1 MQCWF
6 FTVSFQATHHSGL
19 ALISPAGAN
28 AIAGLAGEIAFN
40 PIKLLLLVIWVYLG
54 LYCVQRVEFSLVVP
68 KSRKPVV
75 NILTLVFG
83 PIPLL
88 VFLIKDVL
96 KTPLPLRGNFFESLK
111 DRLATISETVKS
123 SKLMGGSKESLIKL
137 MDSSGTELKELYG
150 HGKIRRQD
158 SHILDLTE
166 KIIWD
171 AIQDRASDI
180 LIDPKSDS
188 VSTVR
193 FRVDGILREVN
204 QLDAS
209 TCQAIVNS
217 IKAMSNMDISERRR
231 PQDGAFV
238 AKIPDGTVSFRVAS
252 AGVLNG
258 EKLSIRVLKQD
269 ASIYTLESVGL
280 TEKQRTIVENA
291 IRKPS
296 GMILLCGPTGSGKT
310 TTLYAMLNKID
321 FYTRNVITV
330 EDPIEY
336 VLPNTSQIEVNAKA
350 GITFAKSLR
359 SILRQ
364 DPDVI
369 VVGEIRDEETAVI
382 ALQASQTGHIVLATV
397 HSNSTASAL
406 IRLLDLKVTP
416 LMLATGIS
424 VIISQRLIRRLC
436 KYCKAPAKMSRE
448 QIRIFEK
455 RKVNYANIYDPVGC
469 EHCYGTGYYGRVG
482 IYDILTL
489 DDEIKT
495 GLANNKLPIENLRK
509 EGDQRGKSNLQ
520 KQALL
525 KVVTGVTSID
535 EMNRVVG

>member
-6 FTVSFQATHHSGL
+6 MKVLFSATHQATVELPGQAGVL
-19 ALISPAGAN
+19 AASDIP
-28 AIAGLAGEIAFN
+28 FN
-40 PIKLLLLVIWVYLG
+40 PLKLIILVGWVYLG

-68 KSRKPVV
+68 KSKKPLINV
-75 NILTLVFG
+75 LTLLFG

-88 VFLIKDVL
+88 VFLIKDVI
-96 KTPLPLRGNFFESLK
+96 KTPIAERGNFFEAIKERFL
-111 DRLATISETVKS
+111 TISDTIKS
-123 SKLMGGSKESLIKL
+123 SKLMGGSKESFIKL
-137 MDSSGTELKELYG
+137 LDSSGTELKELYG
-150 HGKIRRQD
+150 HGKIRHQD

-171 AIQDRASDI
+171 ALQDRASDI

-188 VSTVR
+188 ISIVR
-193 FRVDGILREVN
+193 FRVDGVLREIN
-204 QLDAS
+204 QLEAS

-217 IKAMSNMDISERRR
+217 IKAISNMDISERRR

-258 EKLSIRVLKQD
+258 EKLSIRILKQD
-269 ASIYTLESVGL
+269 ASIYTLESIGM
-280 TEKQRTIVENA
+280 TEKQRNIVESA
-291 IRKPS
+291 IKKPS

-350 GITFAKSLR
+350 GITFSKSLR

-382 ALQASQTGHIVLATV
+382 ALQASQTGHLVLATV
-397 HSNSTASAL
+397 HSNSPASAL
-406 IRLLDLKVTP
+406 IRLMDLNVTP
-416 LMLATGIS
+416 LMLATGLS
-424 VIISQRLIRRLC
+424 LIISQRLIRRLC
-436 KYCKAPAKMSRE
+436 KYCKAPAKITQE
-448 QIRIFEK
+448 QMRIFEK
-455 RKVNYANIYDPVGC
+455 KKVNYANIYDAVGC
-469 EHCYGTGYYGRVG
+469 ENCYGSGYYGRIG
-482 IYDILTL
+482 IYDMLTL
-489 DDEIKT
+489 DDELKNS
-495 GLANNKLPIENLRK
+495 LSNNKLPIEQLRK
-509 EGDQRGKSNLQ
+509 EGDTRGKSNIQ
-520 KQALL
+520 KQALF